1 MEPTGTLITKYLPAD
16 YADSF
21 AKTITDKPYLS
32 AKELFDQIF
41 LQHPKWVKS
50 LLNLRDR
57 LVKPLG
63 LKTNK
68 SFEEMIIE
76 QNNHEIILGTR
87 DKHLSFYVS
96 VFCPEPDNA
105 TQTISITT
113 LVKYENLLGKI
124 YFAAIWLFHRT
135 IVYCLLKRC
144 VKRHQAPRS

>member
-1 MEPTGTLITKYLPAD
+1 MEPTGILITKYLPAD

-41 LQHPKWVKS
+41 LQHPKWVEF

-76 QNNHEIILGTR
+76 QNNHEIILGTQ

-96 VFCPEPDNA
+96 VCCPEPDNA

-113 LVKYENLLGKI
+113 LIKYENLLGKI

-135 IVYCLLKRC
+135 IVPFLFKRAIT
-144 VKRHQAPRS
+144 KWSK